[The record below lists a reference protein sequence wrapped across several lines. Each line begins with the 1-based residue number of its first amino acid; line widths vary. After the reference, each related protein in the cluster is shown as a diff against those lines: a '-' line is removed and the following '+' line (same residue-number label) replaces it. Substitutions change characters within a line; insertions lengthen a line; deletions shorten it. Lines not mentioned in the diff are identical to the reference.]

1 MSMKKTVVP
10 ILGATVWIGLSEFA
24 RGSFLL
30 RPYWVDHYAK
40 LGLVFPEKPVNGAFW
55 GVWSLLFAVAVY
67 IISRRFGLA
76 QTALLAWFVGF
87 VLMWVVIGNLG
98 VLPYRIM
105 PWAVPLSLLEAFV
118 AAFIVKR
125 LSKAG

>member
-1 MSMKKTVVP
+1 MTLKKTIRP
-10 ILGATVWIGLSEFA
+10 IFLATAWVGVSEFA

-55 GVWSLLFAVAVY
+55 GVWSLLFALAVY
-67 IISRRFGLA
+67 IISRRFTLI

-98 VLPYRIM
+98 VLPSGIM
-105 PWAVPLSLLEAFV
+105 PLAIPLSLLEAFV
-118 AAFIVKR
+118 AAFIVKK
-125 LSKAG
+125 LS

>member
-1 MSMKKTVVP
+1 MSLKRTVLP
-10 ILGATVWIGLSEFA
+10 ILLTTMWIGLSEFA

-30 RPYWVDHYAK
+30 RPYWVDHYAS

-67 IISRRFGLA
+67 VISRRFALV

-87 VLMWVVIGNLG
+87 VLMWAVIGNLG
-98 VLPYRIM
+98 VLPYRTL
-105 PWAVPLSLLEAFV
+105 PLAVPLSLLEAFV
-118 AAFIVKR
+118 AAFIVKK
-125 LSKAG
+125 LAKAG